1 MEKAPTDPSR
11 LCAQSAGPGRESA
24 AARRLRSFVNA
35 AMAFDCTLSE
45 SDFQQFFRAVA
56 LSGEGSGM
64 RSAGGGRWRPGGINP
79 SSRAEDRA
87 ECATHPPDGEL
98 AAAPP
103 HEALP

>member
-11 LCAQSAGPGRESA
+11 LCSQSTGPGRESA

-45 SDFQQFFRAVA
+45 SDFQQFFRSVA
-56 LSGEGSGM
+56 LSGEGGGM
-64 RSAGGGRWRPGGINP
+64 RSAGGGRWRLGGINP
-79 SSRAEDRA
+79 SSRAEDHA
-87 ECATHPPDGEL
+87 ECATHAPDGEL

>member
-1 MEKAPTDPSR
+1 MEKTPTDPTR
-11 LCAQSAGPGRESA
+11 LCSQPAGPGRESA

-56 LSGEGSGM
+56 LSGEDSGM
-64 RSAGGGRWRPGGINP
+64 SSAGGGRWRPGGINP
-79 SSRAEDRA
+79 SSGAEDRA
-87 ECATHPPDGEL
+87 ECATQTPGVEL
-98 AAAPP
+98 ADAPS

>member
-1 MEKAPTDPSR
+1 
-11 LCAQSAGPGRESA
+11 
-24 AARRLRSFVNA
+24 
-35 AMAFDCTLSE
+35 MAFDCTLSE

-56 LSGEGSGM
+56 LSGDGSGM

-87 ECATHPPDGEL
+87 ECVTHPPDGEL